1 MSSANGRVGLGFIGV
16 AGRGFGAHVRT
27 FSTFADVDV
36 VAVCDVYQP
45 HIDRAVDFS
54 GGKAKAYTDYRE
66 LLADPAVDAVVI
78 ATPPHWHALMTLDA
92 LEAGKDVYCEKPMC
106 RFPVEGKLMTEYAQK
121 LGRIT
126 QVGTQIHATE
136 NYHKSVDVVRSGAL
150 GRITAV
156 RNFCAMNDNSEGLGT
171 PPDEAA
177 PSNLDWDKWI
187 GPAPEVPFNTARF
200 RDGMHRYFKD
210 YVDSWLHE
218 LGPHI
223 VDLPFW
229 ALELGCPTAV
239 SASGGRYATSSIADV
254 PDTFDVL
261 WEFPDMIMTWSLM
274 QASSFNFGVGG
285 PGGGR
290 RLGIVFDG
298 TEGTLLANYGLCQV
312 LDKEGNV
319 VEGREYPVAAPPSPG
334 HEREFI
340 DGVLNRTECSCSF
353 ANHLPMHTALNLAHI
368 SLKLE
373 RKLHWDEAAWQVPG
387 DAEANALITPAYRD
401 GYSLD
406 PYIARR
412 GSGL

>member
-16 AGRGFGAHVRT
+16 AGRGFGAHVKT
-27 FSTFADVDV
+27 FSTFADVDL

-45 HIDRAVDFS
+45 HIDRAIEFS
-54 GGKAKAYTDYRE
+54 GGKARAYTDYRE
-66 LLADPAVDAVVI
+66 LLADPAVDAIVI

-106 RFPVEGKLMTEYAQK
+106 RFPVEGKLMTDYAHK

-136 NYHKSVDVVRSGAL
+136 NYHKCVDVVRSGAL

-187 GPAPEVPFNTARF
+187 GPAPEVPFNTGRF

-373 RKLHWDEAAWQVPG
+373 RKLHWDAAAWQVPG

-412 GSGL
+412 G